1 IRSELD
7 KSMLSQSGTRP
18 RRKTKAVPSDSR
30 SNATLHQARVLTL
43 RFCSHAHRSS
53 KAITAITTIVTK
65 NSVGASNCMIAPRS
79 SVTSYGGFLY
89 SELIGQVRAQCQW
102 QSDVQPSGQQVDS
115 QATINQSRSAR

>member
-18 RRKTKAVPSDSR
+18 RRKTKAVPSDSK

-43 RFCSHAHRSS
+43 RFCSHAHRRSNPIS
-53 KAITAITTIVTK
+53 AITRIVTK

-79 SVTSYGGFLY
+79 SDTSYGGFLY
-89 SELIGQVRAQCQW
+89 SELIGQVRAQCQL
-102 QSDVQPSGQQVDS
+102 QSESEPFG
-115 QATINQSRSAR
+115 